1 MEAMHIRRPGENS
14 RTLVEGFKSILKD
27 AMHTEGNTM
36 RVVFRKR
43 NGEIRTMDVA
53 FDAEMLAAIKGTGK
67 GSEKRAETNER
78 RGNLVVRERIKDPTT
93 GELTFRW
100 RTIPLS
106 RVLSLSPC
114 L

>member
-1 MEAMHIRRPGENS
+1 METMHIRRPGENS
-14 RTLVEGFKSILKD
+14 RTLVEGFKAILKD
-27 AMHTEGNTM
+27 AMHTQGNAM
-36 RVVFRKR
+36 RVVFRKKD
-43 NGEIRTMDVA
+43 GSIRTMDVA
-53 FDAEMLAAIKGTGK
+53 FDADILEAVKGTGK
-67 GSEKRAETNER
+67 GAEKRAETNER
-78 RGNLVVRERIKDPTT
+78 RGNLVVRERVKDPTT

>member
-1 MEAMHIRRPGENS
+1 MDKLHIRRPGENS
-14 RTLVEGFKSILKD
+14 KALMEGFKTILKEVKKGAVTD
-27 AMHTEGNTM
+27 AL

-43 NGEIRTMDVA
+43 DGSIRTMDVA
-53 FDAEMLAAIKGTGK
+53 FDPKMLDTLKGGGK
-67 GSEKRAETNER
+67 GAEKRAETNER
-78 RGNLVVRERIKDPTT
+78 RGNLVVRERIKDEA
-93 GELTFRW
+93 GAVAFRW